1 MGWGIWKKIKQGIS
15 KIGQVGK
22 KNINKVV
29 ENAPKII
36 NTASNAINSATN
48 ILNSGK
54 ADGILNKLNINKD
67 KLNNG
72 LNMMGKITNLGNSPF
87 RAASEAGP
95 NPVINFAGK
104 SWAPQFK

>member
-15 KIGQVGK
+15 KIGAFGK
-22 KNINKVV
+22 KIINKVV

-36 NTASNAINSATN
+36 NTATN
-48 ILNSGK
+48 ILNSGNY

-72 LNMMGKITNLGNSPF
+72 LKTMEKITNLGN
-87 RAASEAGP
+87 P
-95 NPVINFAGK
+95 NSAINFAGK
-104 SWAPQFK
+104 SWTPQFVAN

>member
-15 KIGQVGK
+15 KIGAFGK
-22 KNINKVV
+22 KIINKVV
-29 ENAPKII
+29 ENAPKI
-36 NTASNAINSATN
+36 INSATN

-72 LNMMGKITNLGNSPF
+72 LKTMEKITNLGNTPF
-87 RAASEAGP
+87 RAAGEAGP

>member
-15 KIGQVGK
+15 KIGQVGRK
-22 KNINKVV
+22 IFNKVV
-29 ENAPKII
+29 EHAPKII
-36 NTASNAINSATN
+36 NTATN

-72 LNMMGKITNLGNSPF
+72 LNMMGKITNLGNSSF
-87 RAASEAGP
+87 GP

>member
-22 KNINKVV
+22 KIFNKVV

-36 NTASNAINSATN
+36 NTATN

-72 LNMMGKITNLGNSPF
+72 LKTMEKITNLGNSPF
-87 RAASEAGP
+87 KAAGEAGP

>member
-1 MGWGIWKKIKQGIS
+1 MVKLVKKI
-15 KIGQVGK
+15 
-22 KNINKVV
+22 INKVV

-36 NTASNAINSATN
+36 NTATN

-72 LNMMGKITNLGNSPF
+72 LNMMGKITNLGNNVGNSSF
-87 RAASEAGP
+87 GAAGETGP

>member
-15 KIGQVGK
+15 KIGAFGRK
-22 KNINKVV
+22 IFNKVV
-29 ENAPKII
+29 EHAPKII
-36 NTASNAINSATN
+36 NTASN

-72 LNMMGKITNLGNSPF
+72 LKTMEKITNLGNSPF
-87 RAASEAGP
+87 RTDSEAGP
-95 NPVINFAGK
+95 NSTINFAGRT
-104 SWAPQFK
+104 WAPQFK

>member
-15 KIGQVGK
+15 KIGAFGK
-22 KNINKVV
+22 KIINKVV

-36 NTASNAINSATN
+36 NTATN

-72 LNMMGKITNLGNSPF
+72 LNMMGKITNLGNNVGNSPF
-87 RAASEAGP
+87 RTASEAGP

>member
-15 KIGQVGK
+15 KIGAFGK
-22 KNINKVV
+22 KIINKVV

-36 NTASNAINSATN
+36 NTATN

-72 LNMMGKITNLGNSPF
+72 LKTMEKITNLGNNVGNSSF
-87 RAASEAGP
+87 RAAGEAGP

>member
-15 KIGQVGK
+15 KIGQFGRK
-22 KNINKVV
+22 IFNKVV

-36 NTASNAINSATN
+36 NTASNVINSASN

-72 LNMMGKITNLGNSPF
+72 LNMMGKITNLGNNV
-87 RAASEAGP
+87 GNP
-95 NPVINFAGK
+95 NSAINFAGRT
-104 SWAPQFK
+104 WTPQLK

>member
-22 KNINKVV
+22 KIINKVV

-36 NTASNAINSATN
+36 NTASN

-72 LNMMGKITNLGNSPF
+72 LNMMGKITNLGNNVGNSSF
-87 RAASEAGP
+87 GAAGETGP

>member
-22 KNINKVV
+22 KIINKVV

-36 NTASNAINSATN
+36 NTATN

-72 LNMMGKITNLGNSPF
+72 LKTMEKITNLGNNVGNSPF

>member
-15 KIGQVGK
+15 KIGAFGRK
-22 KNINKVV
+22 IINKVV

-36 NTASNAINSATN
+36 NTATN

-72 LNMMGKITNLGNSPF
+72 LKTMEKITNLGNNVGNSPF

-95 NPVINFAGK
+95 NSAINFAGRT
-104 SWAPQFK
+104 WTPQLK

>member
-15 KIGQVGK
+15 KIGAFGK
-22 KNINKVV
+22 KIINKVV

-36 NTASNAINSATN
+36 NTASN

-72 LNMMGKITNLGNSPF
+72 LNMMGKITNLGNNVGNNSF
-87 RAASEAGP
+87 GAASEAGP

>member
-22 KNINKVV
+22 KIINKVV

-36 NTASNAINSATN
+36 NTATN

-72 LNMMGKITNLGNSPF
+72 LKTMEKITNLGNSSF
-87 RAASEAGP
+87 KAAGEAGP